1 MSGEEPPYPQIAGGP
16 LLVILSG
23 PSGAGKDTVLDGL
36 RTLNRPWYFV
46 VTATTRPSRSS
57 ERDGLD
63 YIFLEGQTFQEMV
76 ENGEFLEYAEV
87 YGNWYGVP
95 RQQVRQAIGN
105 GLDTILKV
113 DVQGAATIKRL
124 APEAVFI
131 FLTTESME
139 ELQQRLELRAT
150 ESAASL
156 ELRGHTASQEMERLT
171 DFDYRVVN
179 RDGYLDEAVACIDAI
194 ILAEKCRVP
203 PRLISI

>member
-1 MSGEEPPYPQIAGGP
+1 MSGEEPPYPQIAGRP

-46 VTATTRPSRSS
+46 VTATTRPSRSG

-105 GLDTILKV
+105 GLDTILKI

-131 FLTTESME
+131 FLTTESIE

-150 ESAASL
+150 ESAESL

-203 PRLISI
+203 PRQISI

>member
-1 MSGEEPPYPQIAGGP
+1 MSGEEP

-36 RTLNRPWYFV
+36 RNLKRPWYFV
-46 VTATTRPSRSS
+46 VTATTRPKRTS

-63 YIFLEGQTFQEMV
+63 YIFLEREKFQEMV
-76 ENGEFLEYAEV
+76 QNGEFLEYAEV

-95 RQQVRQAIGN
+95 GQQVSQAIGN

-113 DVQGAATIKRL
+113 DVQGAATIKKL

-131 FLTTESME
+131 FLTTPSMG
-139 ELQQRLELRAT
+139 ELEQRLELRAT

-156 ELRGHTASQEMERLT
+156 ELRGNTASQEMERLT
-171 DFDYRVVN
+171 DFDYRVEN
-179 RDGYLDEAVACIDAI
+179 RDGYLDQAVACIDAI
-194 ILAEKCRVP
+194 ILAEKCRIP
-203 PRLISI
+203 TRRISI